1 MRWPLRPIAPSLG
14 DAAGRPRNGPDSN
27 GPELPPSQETG
38 EVRSRAIL
46 FRRTGQPSTPAREGA
61 EDKMK
66 TILLRTAFLSFVVF
80 ALSLSLEAQNSPPD
94 AHLSGTL
101 TDLSGYGVGNVKVTA
116 QLENGANTRIWS
128 AISGADGDYLLALP
142 PGRYHIHFQ
151 HASFVPRDVV
161 LDLAASETRT
171 FDLRLEIEPL
181 SENVVVT
188 ANTQPTELAH
198 TPAPVGIV
206 GPQEIEQRQAVSLP
220 DLLSTQ
226 TGISISRTGTNG
238 GTTSIFL
245 NGGNSSFTEV
255 LVDGTPINPPGGA
268 VDFSSLTTD
277 NVDKVEIVRGAESAI
292 YGSDAVSGV
301 VQLFSH
307 RGETRV
313 PSLSLLA
320 EGGGFS
326 SARGTAQLSG
336 LINRFDYSGAASYF
350 QTDGQGR
357 NDTFLDRTLT
367 GNFGYSISDSNQLRL
382 SIRNNTSDAGIPGQI
397 TFTPPS
403 LYQRYNQDL
412 FSANARWS
420 FSTGP
425 HWRHQLMGTE
435 SYLRQ
440 HSFNPQQSY
449 FATDPL
455 AFCPQTNP
463 TAVPTAEFCDFIYDD
478 LLRYNRAGSSVQT
491 TYSSR
496 NFAATAGYQY
506 EVENGS
512 ISYILP
518 AHLRRN
524 NQGGYLDFRFSPFP
538 RLSLDFGARAEANQN
553 FGTRVVPRAGGSLFL
568 RYGHGF
574 WGDTRYRVFYGQG
587 IKEPRFDQTFGSD
600 PCFPG
605 NPSLKPEASKGWS
618 TGFDQKLVSNRLKLT
633 ADYFYNRFYDV
644 VSFAYNPPPNPGF
657 CGTYFNTDLAFAR
670 GVNFS
675 AEMHPSKWL
684 HLLGNYTYDDTRVL
698 KSENPFFDPAL
709 LPGNRLIRRPV
720 NSGSMALN
728 FSYAQLNWNLV
739 GYFSGVR
746 TDSNFVHPV
755 QTNNPG
761 YVRFDVATSYNF
773 SRGFSF
779 YGRVLNLLDKQ
790 YQDAI
795 GYPALGRDF
804 RLGLNYRFT
813 GRN

>member
-1 MRWPLRPIAPSLG
+1 M
-14 DAAGRPRNGPDSN
+14 
-27 GPELPPSQETG
+27 
-38 EVRSRAIL
+38 
-46 FRRTGQPSTPAREGA
+46 
-61 EDKMK
+61 
-66 TILLRTAFLSFVVF
+66 
-80 ALSLSLEAQNSPPD
+80 
-94 AHLSGTL
+94 
-101 TDLSGYGVGNVKVTA
+101 
-116 QLENGANTRIWS
+116 
-128 AISGADGDYLLALP
+128 
-142 PGRYHIHFQ
+142 
-151 HASFVPRDVV
+151 
-161 LDLAASETRT
+161 
-171 FDLRLEIEPL
+171 
-181 SENVVVT
+181 
-188 ANTQPTELAH
+188 
-198 TPAPVGIV
+198 
-206 GPQEIEQRQAVSLP
+206 
-220 DLLSTQ
+220 
-226 TGISISRTGTNG
+226 
-238 GTTSIFL
+238 
-245 NGGNSSFTEV
+245 
-255 LVDGTPINPPGGA
+255 
-268 VDFSSLTTD
+268 
-277 NVDKVEIVRGAESAI
+277 
-292 YGSDAVSGV
+292 
-301 VQLFSH
+301 QLFSH

-313 PSLSLLA
+313 PSLSLWA
-320 EGGGFS
+320 EGGSFS
-326 SARGTAQLSG
+326 SARGAAQLSG

-357 NDTFLDRTLT
+357 NDTFLDRTLA
-367 GNFGYSISDSNQLRL
+367 GNFGYSISNSNQIRL

-412 FSANARWS
+412 FSANARWN

-425 HWRHQLMGTE
+425 HWHHQIMGTE

-455 AFCPQTNP
+455 AGCPQTNP
-463 TAVPTAEFCDFIYDD
+463 AAVPTAEFCDFIYDD
-478 LLRYNRAGSSVQT
+478 QLKYNRAGSSVQS
-491 TYSSR
+491 TYLLR

-524 NQGGYLDFRFSPFP
+524 NQAGYLDFRFSPLS
-538 RLSLDFGARAEANQN
+538 RLSFDFGARAEANQN
-553 FGTRVVPRAGGSLFL
+553 FGTRVVPRAGGSLSL

-605 NPSLKPEASKGWS
+605 NPNLKPEASKGWS
-618 TGFDQKLVSNRLKLT
+618 TGFDQKLASDRLKLT

-644 VSFAYNPPPNPGF
+644 ISFAYNPAPNPSF

-670 GVNFS
+670 GVNFT
-675 AEMHPSKWL
+675 AEMRPSRWL
-684 HLLGNYTYDDTRVL
+684 RLLGNYTYDDTRVL
-698 KSENPFFDPAL
+698 RSENPFFDPAL
-709 LPGNRLIRRPV
+709 LTGSRLIRRPV
-720 NSGSMALN
+720 HSGSTALN
-728 FSYAQLNWNLV
+728 ISYARLNWNLIV
-739 GYFSGVR
+739 YFNGVR
-746 TDSNFVHPV
+746 TDSNFLNPV

-773 SRGFSF
+773 TRGFSF
-779 YGRVLNLLDKQ
+779 YGRVTNLLDKQ